1 MFSRRSILSQHWLS
15 SATTSPNS
23 DLFLRPRSN
32 NKCNCH
38 CNNCNAAAQPA
49 ENKMGKKLESAASEW
64 LGEPWKACFLEKKQ
78 SRAENRFWTG
88 SRIPIRSQSLGNLH
102 AHFLS
107 GSCNICVRVI
117 NIYVCTRYLSRYWP
131 KASASGMASKQ
142 SPTAVSCNL
151 WPFFKFCTR
160 TCNYVA
166 ANEANRLPA
175 FVMPQ
180 TNRKKKIVKRYLLRS
195 RSLRG
200 CSCTCRKQLLP
211 SGLCKKKRN
220 WSRTDWYFEYFF
232 RENLKAKIAKFPC
245 WWLTV
250 CYFL

>member
-1 MFSRRSILSQHWLS
+1 M
-15 SATTSPNS
+15 
-23 DLFLRPRSN
+23 
-32 NKCNCH
+32 
-38 CNNCNAAAQPA
+38 
-49 ENKMGKKLESAASEW
+49 
-64 LGEPWKACFLEKKQ
+64 EKKQ

-180 TNRKKKIVKRYLLRS
+180 TNRQKKKK
-195 RSLRG
+195 
-200 CSCTCRKQLLP
+200 
-211 SGLCKKKRN
+211 CKKIFTAQSQPPRLQLHLPQAVVAERIMQEK
-220 WSRTDWYFEYFF
+220 TKLVAD
-232 RENLKAKIAKFPC
+232 
-245 WWLTV
+245 
-250 CYFL
+250 